1 MANEDNKAPQA
12 GNDTKPKA
20 AEAKAVSGEA
30 AAKLA
35 RQNELTEFW
44 GIGQPTGNL
53 TRDSIIS
60 SEEARQFLAGKSREE
75 AQKLAVK
82 RGLEMIPE

>member
-1 MANEDNKAPQA
+1 MANEDNKSPQA
-12 GNDTKPKA
+12 SNEAKPKA
-20 AEAKAVSGEA
+20 VSAEA

-35 RQNELTEFW
+35 RQNELAEFW

-53 TRDSIIS
+53 TRDSIIT
-60 SEEARQFLAGKSREE
+60 SEEARLMIAGKSKDD
-75 AQKLAVK
+75 AQRLAVK